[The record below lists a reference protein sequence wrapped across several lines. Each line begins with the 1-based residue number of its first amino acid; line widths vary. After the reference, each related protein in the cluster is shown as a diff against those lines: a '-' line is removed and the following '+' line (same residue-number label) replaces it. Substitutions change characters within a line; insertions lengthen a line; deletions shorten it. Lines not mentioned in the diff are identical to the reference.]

1 MGGFLS
7 SIMERWGKFYR
18 RSSIQVILS
27 LSFTAVAVAGM
38 IFLGLTLFLRFSA
51 SNNAQ
56 LAKNSQ
62 RVLAQVNLNLD
73 AYLRGMM
80 RVSDTMYYR
89 VIKNADLESDSLDAQ
104 MALLYESNRDSLV
117 SIAVFAQSGELVS
130 ATPLATLKKS
140 VSPQRQDWFAAAV
153 DRIENLH
160 FSTPH
165 VQNLFE
171 DPDYRYRWVV
181 SLSRQVELTRA
192 GSIEG
197 GVLLVD
203 MSFSGIE
210 QICKDVELAS
220 SDGYLYLI
228 DGDGEIIYHPRQQ
241 LIYAGLLEENNRTA
255 AGYEDGSHAETFGG
269 AKRQVT
275 VKTVGYTGW
284 KLVGVVPADNIWD
297 NYGQLL
303 LFFLFVVL
311 FSIFLL
317 VFVNLHLSERISVPI
332 KTLERAVKEL
342 EAGREEGDIDVSG
355 PYEIEHLGHS
365 IRSMVST
372 MRHLMDDIIE
382 QEAQKRRS
390 ELDVLQSQIN
400 PHFLYNTLDSVVW
413 MTENGRTDEAIL
425 MVTSLARF
433 FRISLSRG
441 SNIIPIADELEHARH
456 YLTIQ
461 KMRYKNKFSAV
472 IAAEDGVEG
481 LYTIKLIVQP
491 ILENAIYHGMAYADG
506 DGEIAVRARR
516 DGEDVVIEVADNG
529 PGMPEETVERLLD
542 QSYAAAPG
550 TKGSGIG
557 LRNVHQRIRLTFG
570 EEYGLAIHSE
580 PDAGTTV
587 CIRLPVLEGPEAAA
601 VRREGEAGSTGP
613 CCRCLFWWPWAWGC
627 SSPWWP
633 LTSPAVR
640 TPSCWR
646 SQSSSGRRTAL
657 AGRRPDRAWSRPPP
671 TWGPSCAFSP

>member
-89 VIKNADLESDSLDAQ
+89 VIKNADLDSDSLDAQ
-104 MALLYESNRDSLV
+104 MALLYENNRDSLV
-117 SIAVFAQSGELVS
+117 SISVFAQSGELVS

-153 DRIENLH
+153 DRIEILH

-255 AGYEDGSHAETFGG
+255 AWYEDGSHAETFGG

-342 EAGREEGDIDVSG
+342 EAGREEVDIDVSG

-601 VRREGEAGSTGP
+601 VRREGEA
-613 CCRCLFWWPWAWGC
+613 
-627 SSPWWP
+627 
-633 LTSPAVR
+633 
-640 TPSCWR
+640 
-646 SQSSSGRRTAL
+646 
-657 AGRRPDRAWSRPPP
+657 
-671 TWGPSCAFSP
+671 

>member
-89 VIKNADLESDSLDAQ
+89 VIKNADLDSDSLDAQ
-104 MALLYESNRDSLV
+104 MALLYENNRDSLV

-342 EAGREEGDIDVSG
+342 EAGREEVDIDVSG
-355 PYEIEHLGHS
+355 PYEIERLGHS

-491 ILENAIYHGMAYADG
+491 ILENAIYHGMEYADG
-506 DGEIAVRARR
+506 DGLIHVDAHRC
-516 DGEDVVIEVADNG
+516 GGDVIIEVSDNG
-529 PGMPEETVERLLD
+529 PGMSPEMVQQLLRPD
-542 QSYAAAPG
+542 WGAAAPG
-550 TKGSGIG
+550 SKGSGIG
-557 LRNVHQRIRLTFG
+557 FRNVHQRLQLYFG
-570 EEYGLAIHSE
+570 PDYGLTIISE
-580 PDAGTTV
+580 PDNGTV
-587 CIRLPVLEGPEAAA
+587 VRIRIPALDEEAA
-601 VRREGEAGSTGP
+601 RRYKKEGD
-613 CCRCLFWWPWAWGC
+613 L
-627 SSPWWP
+627 
-633 LTSPAVR
+633 
-640 TPSCWR
+640 
-646 SQSSSGRRTAL
+646 
-657 AGRRPDRAWSRPPP
+657 
-671 TWGPSCAFSP
+671 

>member
-104 MALLYESNRDSLV
+104 MALLYENNRDSLV

-342 EAGREEGDIDVSG
+342 EAGREEVDIDVSG
-355 PYEIEHLGHS
+355 PYEIERLGHS

-506 DGEIAVRARR
+506 DGEITVRARR
-516 DGEDVVIEVADNG
+516 DGGDVVIEVADNG

-601 VRREGEAGSTGP
+601 VRREGEA
-613 CCRCLFWWPWAWGC
+613 
-627 SSPWWP
+627 
-633 LTSPAVR
+633 
-640 TPSCWR
+640 
-646 SQSSSGRRTAL
+646 
-657 AGRRPDRAWSRPPP
+657 
-671 TWGPSCAFSP
+671 

>member
-7 SIMERWGKFYR
+7 SIIERWGMFYR
-18 RSSIQVILS
+18 TSSILVILS
-27 LSFTAVAVAGM
+27 LSVTAVAVAGM

-89 VIKNADLESDSLDAQ
+89 VIKNADLDSDSLDAQ

-140 VSPQRQDWFAAAV
+140 VAPQRQDWFAAAV

-342 EAGREEGDIDVSG
+342 EAGREEVDIDVSG
-355 PYEIEHLGHS
+355 PYEIERLGHS

-425 MVTSLARF
+425 MVTSLARL

-506 DGEIAVRARR
+506 DGEITVRARR

-601 VRREGEAGSTGP
+601 VRREGEA
-613 CCRCLFWWPWAWGC
+613 
-627 SSPWWP
+627 
-633 LTSPAVR
+633 
-640 TPSCWR
+640 
-646 SQSSSGRRTAL
+646 
-657 AGRRPDRAWSRPPP
+657 
-671 TWGPSCAFSP
+671 

>member
-89 VIKNADLESDSLDAQ
+89 VIKNADLDSDSLDAQ

-140 VSPQRQDWFAAAV
+140 VAPQRQDWFAAAV

-342 EAGREEGDIDVSG
+342 EAGREEVDIDVSG
-355 PYEIEHLGHS
+355 PYEIERLGHS

-441 SNIIPIADELEHARH
+441 SNIITIADELEHARH

-506 DGEIAVRARR
+506 DGEITVRARR

-601 VRREGEAGSTGP
+601 VRREGEA
-613 CCRCLFWWPWAWGC
+613 
-627 SSPWWP
+627 
-633 LTSPAVR
+633 
-640 TPSCWR
+640 
-646 SQSSSGRRTAL
+646 
-657 AGRRPDRAWSRPPP
+657 
-671 TWGPSCAFSP
+671 